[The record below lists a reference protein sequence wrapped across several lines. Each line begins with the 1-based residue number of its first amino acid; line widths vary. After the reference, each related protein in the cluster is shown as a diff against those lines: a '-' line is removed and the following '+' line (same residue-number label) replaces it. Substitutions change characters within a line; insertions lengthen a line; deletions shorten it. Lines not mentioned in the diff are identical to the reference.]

1 MGIAQQGRGGRRR
14 SRARSNGDQP
24 YLIACGVSGG
34 AGHATAQVG
43 INNCAQGGTGAQPN
57 GAQEVVSRALQG
69 EAWECVGDQGRVRTA
84 FSRKYAHAAGE
95 RAYHALVEVVVENS
109 TPSRWVEGGPVVW

>member
-1 MGIAQQGRGGRRR
+1 M
-14 SRARSNGDQP
+14 
-24 YLIACGVSGG
+24 VVG
-34 AGHATAQVG
+34 APV
-43 INNCAQGGTGAQPN
+43 
-57 GAQEVVSRALQG
+57 VVSRALQG

-84 FSRKYAHAAGE
+84 FSRKYAHEAGE